1 MLFAMTEEKW
11 EWGGTKHLRILFESL
26 QIVGRAEKL
35 EPVGQLL
42 LWSSTLAQCQTQ
54 SSAVGMGVDAK
65 MLDAKILGGGGVCL
79 LLFNYKGRE
88 NLWSHLTGEHGN
100 GSFLTFFSP
109 SELLQSL
116 LLLITLQSSSQLKW
130 MNVVVCLVLAS
141 GFWTAA
147 RYLLVLYCCHM
158 SII

>member
-65 MLDAKILGGGGVCL
+65 MLDAKILGGGVCV
-79 LLFNYKGRE
+79 
-88 NLWSHLTGEHGN
+88 SC
-100 GSFLTFFSP
+100 S
-109 SELLQSL
+109 
-116 LLLITLQSSSQLKW
+116 LITRGEKTYGAIWLVSMGTEVFWLFFPPQSYYR
-130 MNVVVCLVLAS
+130 VCCSL
-141 GFWTAA
+141 
-147 RYLLVLYCCHM
+147 
-158 SII
+158 